1 MRRALVEQASYFI
14 VILRPVHTDVTDY
27 DPLALHQ
34 RRQYQANNPIDTSS
48 NTLGTGDVIPSHP
61 QPHRLPVETHQR
73 PFSVML
79 GRPRLFIAP
88 FALRSHKLNKPGFLY
103 RMLYFLPMTHLKW
116 SRRRLLSIQNGSRF

>member
-73 PFSVML
+73 PFSVMFTSRAGAGSTAPL
-79 GRPRLFIAP
+79 HCPLCIAIP
-88 FALRSHKLNKPGFLY
+88 
-103 RMLYFLPMTHLKW
+103 
-116 SRRRLLSIQNGSRF
+116 